1 MGGSISPYC
10 SRPRSARNPRHISHE
25 GFVGLPLGLLCA
37 SGESETVQGFDLIK
51 RLLFGAAILFSAV
64 PLARAAP
71 PGALTTLGAI
81 HHLTNEQ
88 ASQNRPVSFQATVT
102 YYRSSNRDLFVQD
115 GDAAIFVDG
124 KTDIKLVPGDRVL
137 VQGTTRPSFRPY
149 VEATN
154 IAVVGHGALPKP
166 ELASFEQ
173 MIRADT
179 DCKLV
184 TVRAVIRSAD
194 LVPDA
199 RSPAPTAY
207 LQMLVDGGPAGAN
220 VDTENGNALHDL
232 LDAQVEITGAVSGQ
246 FDNKMQQTGIL
257 FHIQSLDG
265 IKVLKRA
272 GSDPWSLAA
281 TPMDRVITGY
291 KSVDLSQ
298 RMRVEG
304 VVTYNQPGTALVL
317 QDGSHSLWVATQ
329 SYSPMRIGD
338 RADAIGFPDVQNG
351 FLTLTRSEIRDSY
364 VQSPVQPPLF
374 NWHELASG
382 GNATRGKAFDL
393 VSIEGTVVAEVRQST
408 EDEYV
413 LNTDGHLFSATLRH
427 PGSTSQT
434 SLPPMRQL
442 PIGSRVRVAGICM
455 LSSADSFHGDVPFDI
470 LMRSPADIAVLAS
483 PPWLNVHNSIL
494 IASWLLVLVF
504 AVGMRGWYLERK
516 NRRQIGSLAYV
527 EKRRARILEDIN
539 QSRPLAGILE
549 RITELVSVRLNG
561 APCWCQVA
569 GGAMLGNRPPQ
580 LDSSLRTVERS
591 IASRSSSSHGTIFA
605 AFDARAKS
613 SGAEMEAL
621 AMAAELATLAI
632 ETSRLYSDLVHR
644 SEFDLLTD
652 AQNRFA
658 MEKTLVAHIQSAR
671 QNAGIFG
678 LIYLDLNEFKRVND
692 VHGHHAGDQYLKE
705 LTQRIKDQLRPG
717 DTLARL
723 GGDEFA
729 VLVSQVRNRA
739 EVEEIAVRLEC
750 CFDKP
755 FKGDGY
761 EFQGSTSIGI
771 AIYPEDANSADSLL
785 RTADAAM
792 YVAKYAR
799 QGRHPSLQTVSPNPS
814 PEN

>member
-1 MGGSISPYC
+1 M
-10 SRPRSARNPRHISHE
+10 
-25 GFVGLPLGLLCA
+25 L
-37 SGESETVQGFDLIK
+37 GFDLIK
-51 RLLFGAAILFSAV
+51 SLLIGVAVLSSAIPAAGEAS
-64 PLARAAP
+64 
-71 PGALTTLGAI
+71 PGTLTTLAAVD
-81 HHLTNEQ
+81 HLTNEQ
-88 ASQNRPVSFQATVT
+88 ASRQLPVSFQATVT
-102 YYRSSNRDLFVQD
+102 YYRWSNRDLFVQD
-115 GDAAIFVDG
+115 GDAAIYVDAR
-124 KTDIKLVPGDRVL
+124 TALKLVPGDRIL
-137 VQGTTRPSFRPY
+137 VRGITHESFRPY
-149 VEATN
+149 VESAD
-154 IAVVGHGALPKP
+154 ISRIGHDALPKP
-166 ELASFEQ
+166 VHASFEQ
-173 MIRADT
+173 MIRAET

-199 RSPAPTAY
+199 RSPVPTAY
-207 LQMLVDGGPAGAN
+207 LQMLVDGSPVDAN
-220 VDTENGNALHDL
+220 LDTDNRKTLNDL
-232 LDAQVEITGAVSGQ
+232 LDAEVEVTGPVSGH
-246 FDNKMQQTGIL
+246 FDNKMQETGIL
-257 FHIQSLDG
+257 FHVQSLDG
-265 IKVLKRA
+265 IRILKRA
-272 GSDPWSLAA
+272 ASDPWSLAA
-281 TPMDRVITGY
+281 ARMDRVITGY
-291 KSVDLSQ
+291 KNVDLSQ
-298 RMRVEG
+298 RMHVEG
-304 VVTYNQPGTALVL
+304 VVTYYQPGLALVL

-329 SYSPMRIGD
+329 NYNPMRIGD
-338 RADAIGFPDVQNG
+338 RADAIGFPDVRDG
-351 FLTLTRSEIRDSY
+351 FLALTRSEIRDSF
-364 VQSPVQPPLF
+364 VQAPVQPPLF
-374 NWHELASG
+374 TWQELASG
-382 GNATRGKAFDL
+382 GNLAQSKAFDL
-393 VSIEGTVVAEVRQST
+393 VSTEGRVVAEVRQST
-408 EDEYV
+408 EDVYV
-413 LNTDGHLFSATLRH
+413 LNTNGHLFSAVLRH
-427 PGSTSQT
+427 PNPSNGIP
-434 SLPPMRQL
+434 LPPMNQVPL
-442 PIGSRVRVAGICM
+442 GSTIRVTGICM
-455 LSSADSFHGDVPFDI
+455 LSSANSFHGEVPFDI
-470 LMRSPADIAVLAS
+470 LLRFPNDIAVLVS
-483 PPWLNVHNSIL
+483 PPWFNLHNSIL
-494 IASWLLVLVF
+494 VAVWLLILVF

-527 EKRRARILEDIN
+527 EKRRAGILEDVN

-605 AFDARAKS
+605 AFDARTKS
-613 SGAEMEAL
+613 SNAEMEAL

-671 QNAGIFG
+671 QTAGIFG
-678 LIYLDLNEFKRVND
+678 LIYLDLNEFKKVND
-692 VHGHHAGDQYLKE
+692 VYGHHAGDQYLKE

-739 EVEEIAVRLEC
+739 DVEEIAVRLEC

-761 EFQGSTSIGI
+761 ELHGSTSIGI

-785 RTADAAM
+785 RAADAAM
-792 YVAKYAR
+792 YVAKHAR
-799 QGRHPSLQTVSPNPS
+799 PGRRPGLQTVSPDPS